1 MDRAALI
8 AKIQQKVLDRS
19 KHKFQRQIQAN
30 RPQQQRQE
38 GKQTTPYGSLW
49 RDRQLWDYRKA
60 INLCFHCGDKF
71 EPGHLEVCT
80 KKNKPQLHALALNDL
95 DRETSEDALNEMA
108 IEDLITEDLC
118 KLSLNAFSGA
128 EAVDSIKLEATVKKQ
143 DHVDLGGHREFP

>member
-1 MDRAALI
+1 M
-8 AKIQQKVLDRS
+8 
-19 KHKFQRQIQAN
+19 
-30 RPQQQRQE
+30 
-38 GKQTTPYGSLW
+38 
-49 RDRQLWDYRKA
+49 
-60 INLCFHCGDKF
+60 CFHCGDKF